1 MFVYYKNKK
10 LQSIMKQL
18 LNKGIIIKFRF
29 YFSQMSLFASSP
41 DERTYAC
48 EILRHLMSLDS

>member
-1 MFVYYKNKK
+1 
-10 LQSIMKQL
+10 MKQL